1 MRILNIVETAYRA
14 TLEEQDDTVLWLSRA
29 LKNAGA
35 DLSVVLRGNAVNY
48 AVRQSCPPL
57 SLDRAAI
64 KHPAQP
70 NDDLAKLQAKGAKV
84 YVIREDLADRGI
96 AEAGVWPRPSRSGAR
111 TSWIS
116 WKPTTRYGTGEGD
129 GGRHPSALS
138 RRGRRR
144 RRARGA
150 RRLRGGD
157 QGRLRAQVGAAC
169 RGDRRRL
176 GRRDRRALPA
186 PPRSRHRGGPHRA
199 ESPVRLLSLLQVSC
213 SAVSGASTASPS
225 TRRGCAARA

>member
-57 SLDRAAI
+57 TIGGTAI

-84 YVIREDLADRGI
+84 YVIREDLAERGI
-96 AEAGVWPRPSRSGAR
+96 GETRCVADAE
-111 TSWIS
+111 
-116 WKPTTRYGTGEGD
+116 
-129 GGRHPSALS
+129 L
-138 RRGRRR
+138 
-144 RRARGA
+144 
-150 RRLRGGD
+150 
-157 QGRLRAQVGAAC
+157 
-169 RGDRRRL
+169 
-176 GRRDRRALPA
+176 LP
-186 PPRSRHRGGPHRA
+186 RA
-199 ESPVRLLSLLQVSC
+199 ELVDLMESHDQVWHW
-213 SAVSGASTASPS
+213 
-225 TRRGCAARA
+225 